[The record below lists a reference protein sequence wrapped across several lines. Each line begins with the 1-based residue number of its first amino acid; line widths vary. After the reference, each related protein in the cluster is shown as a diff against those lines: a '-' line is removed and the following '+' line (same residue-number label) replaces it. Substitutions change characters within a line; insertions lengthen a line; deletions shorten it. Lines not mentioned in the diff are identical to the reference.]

1 MDHNRE
7 TFASAF
13 HNYRRLMCLRS
24 LIHQALF
31 ATDELDDE
39 LPSYTLHI
47 RNWQHRMFLM
57 RQTLLDLTHL
67 CDQEIQRAQQFNRR
81 CMHFS
86 PMSNITGNDF
96 CTLPACSQSWKT

>member
-1 MDHNRE
+1 MNQQHDQQGGQE
-7 TFASAF
+7 TFAAAL
-13 HNYRRLMCLRS
+13 HNYRRLICLRS

-39 LPSYTLHI
+39 LPSYTLHN

-67 CDQEIQRAQQFNRR
+67 CDQEIQRAQAALYAFLANEQP
-81 CMHFS
+81 H
-86 PMSNITGNDF
+86 
-96 CTLPACSQSWKT
+96 WY